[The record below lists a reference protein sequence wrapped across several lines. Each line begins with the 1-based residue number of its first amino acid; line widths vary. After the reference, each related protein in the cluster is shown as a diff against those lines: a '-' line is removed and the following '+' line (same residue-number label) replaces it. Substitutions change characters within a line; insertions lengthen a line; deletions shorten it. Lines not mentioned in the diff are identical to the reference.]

1 MSLSAGIVG
10 LPNVGKS
17 TLFNTITKSN
27 VEAANYPFATI
38 NPNVGVVKVNDQRL
52 TALANLIN
60 PEKTTYATCTFVDI
74 AGLVKGASQGEGLG
88 NQFLTNIR
96 EVDAICHVVRCFADK
111 QITHVYDSVDPIRDI
126 QIINLELIIADLD
139 VVNKRIAKVIPKV
152 KSGDKSLIKEEVVLN
167 KLKDVLEHDQLAKTC
182 NLTEEEKLIVK
193 NYNLLTFKPVLY
205 VANVDTNDITNPYQ
219 NEHYKKLVD
228 YLSKN
233 STDKVIPISVQMEN
247 EISKLPEEDK
257 DAFVKDLGLKE
268 TGLDTLIKS
277 TYELLNLRTFFT
289 FGKKETKA
297 WTFKNGMTAPQCAG
311 IIHSDFERGFI
322 RAEIYNYQ
330 DLLNLKSELA
340 VKEKGLMHTEGK
352 EYIMKDGDVCLFR
365 FNV

>member
-96 EVDAICHVVRCFADK
+96 EVDAICHVVRCFADR

-139 VVNKRIAKVIPKV
+139 VINKRIAKVVPKV

-182 NLTEEEKLIVK
+182 KLTEEEKIIVK

-247 EISKLPEEDK
+247 EISKLPDEDK
-257 DAFVKDLGLKE
+257 DAFIKDLGLKE

-352 EYIMKDGDVCLFR
+352 DYIMKDGDVCLFR

>member
-17 TLFNTITKSN
+17 TLFNTITNSN

-52 TALANLIN
+52 IDLANLIN
-60 PEKTTYATCTFVDI
+60 PDKITYATCTFVDI

-96 EVDAICHVVRCFADK
+96 EVDAICHVVRCFSDK
-111 QITHVYDSVDPIRDI
+111 QITHVYETVDPIRDI

-139 VVNKRIAKVIPKV
+139 VINKRIMKVIPKV
-152 KSGDKSLIKEEVVLN
+152 KSGDKSLIKEEAILK
-167 KLKDVLEHDQLAKTC
+167 KLKETLEKNLLAKSC
-182 NLTEEEKLIVK
+182 NLTEEERLIVK
-193 NYNLLTFKPVLY
+193 NYNLLTFKPILY
-205 VANVDTNDITNPYQ
+205 VANVDANDITNPTQ
-219 NEHYKKLVD
+219 NVYYRQLVE
-228 YLSKN
+228 YLTKN
-233 STDKVIPISVQMEN
+233 STDKVIPISIQMEY
-247 EISKLPEEDK
+247 EISKLSESDK
-257 DAFVKDLGLKE
+257 QAFVADLGLTE

-297 WTFKNGMTAPQCAG
+297 WTFRKGMTAPQCAG

-330 DLLNLKSELA
+330 DLLNLKTELA

-352 EYIMKDGDVCLFR
+352 DYIMKDGDVCLFR